1 MRKQAVNANQNSEI
15 IGSQMAATK
24 VLLRCGV
31 AAGPLFLVIF
41 AMQVLVRP
49 EFRFT
54 RSEPSQLSIGPL
66 GWIQIANSVIGGLLI
81 VTGALGMRRALRSNR
96 GRFWGPLLLGVFGI
110 GQVGGGAFVV
120 DPIRSPTSVTFHGTM
135 HIVCG
140 AVGFVALMAA
150 CFVFARTFFSRKQRG
165 WAILCTVTGILFLT
179 GFLGA
184 ASANQNSTTSIQL
197 FLNLLFLLEWIWVSS
212 ISAQI
217 LRNIR
222 TSPTT

>member
-1 MRKQAVNANQNSEI
+1 MRKQVVNADQKSGL
-15 IGSQMAATK
+15 IGSQVAATQ

-31 AAGPLFLVIF
+31 AAGPLFLAIF
-41 AMQVLVRP
+41 VMQVLVRP

-54 RSEPSQLSIGPL
+54 RGEPSQLSIGPL
-66 GWIQIANSVIGGLLI
+66 GWIQVANSVIGGLLI
-81 VTGALGMRRALRSNR
+81 VAAAVGMHRALQSNK
-96 GRFWGPLLLGVFGI
+96 GGFWGPLLLGVFGI
-110 GQVGGGAFVV
+110 GQIGGGAFVV
-120 DPIRSPTSVTFHGTM
+120 DPTRSPTTFHGTM

-150 CFVFARTFFSRKQRG
+150 CFVFARTFFSRNQRG
-165 WAILCTVTGILFLT
+165 WAVLCTVIGILFLT
-179 GFLGA
+179 GFLSA
-184 ASANQNSTTSIQL
+184 AAVNQDSTTSIQL

-222 TSPTT
+222 TSPTAWA